1 MRRGIGVTKMAIPC
15 GATPGRPWASSLCPA
30 APCRH
35 RAHRQHRGRGR
46 AGRRPEFM
54 SHRCSKIARPRDLTI
69 TAPGGAMGAT
79 SRIVAA
85 VMIGLAVT
93 GCGLTRQAEQR
104 REAAQQAADDARCRS
119 YGFRNDAD
127 LARCR
132 MQLDLARLQRS
143 SAGGGHTGGATPNM
157 NSPSLSL
164 LCRDAIARRDSASML
179 VMC

>member
-1 MRRGIGVTKMAIPC
+1 
-15 GATPGRPWASSLCPA
+15 
-30 APCRH
+30 
-35 RAHRQHRGRGR
+35 
-46 AGRRPEFM
+46 
-54 SHRCSKIARPRDLTI
+54 
-69 TAPGGAMGAT
+69 MGAT

-132 MQLDLARLQRS
+132 MQLDLARLRRR
-143 SAGGGHTGGATPNM
+143 SAGGGHTGGATPDP
-157 NSPSLSL
+157 NSLSLSL
-164 LCRDAIARRDSASML
+164 LCRDAISRRDSVSML
-179 VMC
+179 IMC